1 MKTIK
6 TQIKLIALLLSVL
19 IIFQGCTVYKSTSVT
34 LEEAVQV
41 QKKVQITT
49 IDNKKIKFK
58 RIVKRDGKYFG
69 VKWLKDTT
77 KDIRV
82 FENDIKKLKIEN
94 KTMSIMVS
102 ALPIALAL
110 SIISALVFPNLRVGS
125 FGSN

>member
-69 VKWLKDTT
+69 VKWLKDNT

-110 SIISALVFPNLRVGS
+110 YIIIALVFPNLRAPTY
-125 FGSN
+125 